1 MQITIRVTPNEGEP
15 YEVQTSL
22 FVIVAFER
30 KFKIRASELATG
42 VGLEHLAFMAYE
54 ACKQNNIAVPVSFD
68 EYIKRIKSID
78 VVSDEP
84 ANPTNEARISDH

>member
-1 MQITIRVTPNEGEP
+1 MQITIRVTPNEGDA

-30 KFKIRASELATG
+30 KFKIRASELAQG
-42 VGLEHLAFMAYE
+42 IGMEHLAFMAYE
-54 ACKQNNIAVPVSFD
+54 SCKQANIPVPVSFD

-84 ANPTNEARISDH
+84 ANPTEEALTFDH